1 MVDCPFEVRTL
12 RGDVDADEAIAPCAE
27 YVAAIEPKLR
37 FVFDETLQL
46 PGVETERAAIDPGEI
61 GALRFDELQFVRAVF
76 EQFP

>member
-12 RGDVDADEAIAPCAE
+12 RGDVDANEAIAPCTE

-46 PGVETERAAIDPGEI
+46 PGVESESAAIDPGEV
-61 GALRFDELQFVRAVF
+61 GALRFDELQLGSAV
-76 EQFP
+76 